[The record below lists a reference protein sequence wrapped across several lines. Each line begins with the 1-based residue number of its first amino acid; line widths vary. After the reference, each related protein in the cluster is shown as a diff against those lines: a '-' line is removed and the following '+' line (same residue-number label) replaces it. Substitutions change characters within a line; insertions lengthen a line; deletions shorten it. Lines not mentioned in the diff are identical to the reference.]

1 MDEEEPPPSYPGP
14 GPVQL
19 QLTGSGEVTCSASA
33 CGDSVSNV
41 GEDVLSV
48 QAGEA
53 ATHYNLDQLL
63 SIVQSFQ
70 LDTTHATTSRPPGK
84 VRTTHHSNIQN
95 TPLVA
100 TTFSKKQAIKLS
112 YCPTV

>member
-14 GPVQL
+14 GPGPVQL
-19 QLTGSGEVTCSASA
+19 QLTGRGEVTCSASV
-33 CGDSVSNV
+33 CGDSVS
-41 GEDVLSV
+41 GSDVLSV

-70 LDTTHATTSRPPGK
+70 LDTTHATTSGPPGK
-84 VRTTHHSNIQN
+84 VRTTHHSNIEN
-95 TPLVA
+95 NPLVA

-112 YCPTV
+112 QCPFV

>member
-33 CGDSVSNV
+33 CGDSVS
-41 GEDVLSV
+41 GSDVLSV

-95 TPLVA
+95 TQLVA
-100 TTFSKKQAIKLS
+100 TTLSKKQAIKLS